1 MNRLA
6 KFGIPIESL
15 NLMAQSGCKILSHA
29 EHKDEFWNGLKRTKR
44 FSKTMLWAV
53 KFAGR
58 SAQITPTG
66 PALPEFCRFDEKVR
80 DHRKIS
86 ISNFF

>member
-15 NLMAQSGCKILSHA
+15 NIMAQSGCKILSHA
-29 EHKDEFWNGLKRTKR
+29 EHKDEFWNGLKHTKR

-58 SAQITPTG
+58 SPKSLRQGQPCQNFAVSTRKLEIT
-66 PALPEFCRFDEKVR
+66 AK
-80 DHRKIS
+80 
-86 ISNFF
+86 